1 MAAGYQQLPHTH
13 YPMGRIAIM
22 GAGAVGCYY
31 GFKLARAGHDV
42 VLIGRPQ
49 LVEAVERQ
57 GLRLETQTFDEHVRV
72 SASTEGSAV
81 QGAQL
86 VLFCVKSTD
95 TESGVAAIKPHLAPD
110 AVVLSL
116 QNGVENVDRPH
127 RLLPQEV
134 IAAAVYV
141 GVEIAG
147 PGHVRHHGRGELVI
161 GRSKA
166 SDDVARTLIA
176 AGVPTDISDNM
187 RGALWA
193 KLITN
198 CMYNALSAIT
208 QLPYGRLV
216 KGEGVTVVLRDLVD
230 ECVAVAKADGVTL
243 PGDVDAAVRKIAET
257 AAGQYS
263 STAQDLARGK
273 RSEIDHLNGFIVRRG
288 KALGVAT
295 PANRLLHAIV
305 RLIETSSGFIASA
318 RNHRLAGVES

>member
-1 MAAGYQQLPHTH
+1 MK
-13 YPMGRIAIM
+13 IAVM

-49 LVEAVERQ
+49 HVEAIERH

-81 QGAQL
+81 QGARL

-95 TESGVAAIKPHLAPD
+95 NESAAAAIKPHLSPD
-110 AVVLSL
+110 ALVLSL
-116 QNGVENVDRPH
+116 QNGVENRE
-127 RLLPQEV
+127 RLRMQLPQEV
-134 IAAAVYV
+134 AAAVVYV
-141 GVEIAG
+141 GTEMAG

-161 GRSKA
+161 EPSKT
-166 SDDVARTLIA
+166 SDDVACALIA
-176 AGVPTDISDNM
+176 AGVPTEISDNV

-193 KLITN
+193 KLILN
-198 CMYNALSAIT
+198 CAYNALSAIT

-216 KGEGVTVVLRDLVD
+216 KGEGVTVVMRDLVD
-230 ECVAVAKADGVTL
+230 ECVAVAKADDVTL
-243 PGDVDAAVRKIAET
+243 PGDVYAAVSKIAET

-263 STAQDLARGK
+263 STAQDLVRGK

-288 KALGVAT
+288 EALGVAT
-295 PANRLLHAIV
+295 PANQLLHAIV
-305 RLIETSSGFIASA
+305 KVIESKQHCPKPSPETGI
-318 RNHRLAGVES
+318 E